1 MRCISL
7 RSDMQRAAASKHTAS
22 SLCLMG
28 VDVEKDA
35 KDGRKLV
42 LHTSPVPTNIRCA
55 DEE

>member
-1 MRCISL
+1 ML
-7 RSDMQRAAASKHTAS
+7 VKWKLYVYEDWYSKHTAS

-28 VDVEKDA
+28 VDVEKGT